1 MFVTSRNEDK
11 KFEVFP
17 EVSMVNS
24 PIYKIAPKYATGMH
38 AFRCFQIKTKQ
49 FVIKKMH
56 LDQRPVKT

>member
-38 AFRCFQIKTKQ
+38 AFRCFQIKTKT
-49 FVIKKMH
+49 IC
-56 LDQRPVKT
+56 D